1 LHFKV
6 ITETAPEVLTPLLI
20 AGGIAALSI
29 VIFLLFLKFRH
40 KIGPRHGKDRPGR
53 RTDRAPPKKKPKKP

>member
-20 AGGIAALSI
+20 AGGLAALAI
-29 VIFLLFLKFRH
+29 VAFLLFLKFRH
-40 KIGPRHGKDRPGR
+40 KIGPKNGKDRPGR
-53 RTDRAPPKKKPKKP
+53 RFDRAPPKKKRKRP